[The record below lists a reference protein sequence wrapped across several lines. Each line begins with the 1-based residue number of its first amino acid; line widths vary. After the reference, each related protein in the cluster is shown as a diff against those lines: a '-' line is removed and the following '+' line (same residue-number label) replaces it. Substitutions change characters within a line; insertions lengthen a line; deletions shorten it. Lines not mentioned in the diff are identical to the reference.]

1 MAISNFT
8 RIFQNIETL
17 STNMPWFHYDFSIF
31 SHSKQGPKLGEIP
44 AFSGRNY
51 LTDRAQAASELQ
63 GEEHVAELGICRN
76 VTMTRDID
84 VTS

>member
-17 STNMPWFHYDFSIF
+17 STKLPWFHYDFSIF
-31 SHSKQGPKLGEIP
+31 SHSKQCPKLGEIP